1 MSVSQSIYLSLT
13 MFLFLF
19 LVGNTQFYKR
29 LCPFVGLSVGPVVRQ
44 HESKSWKISV
54 LEVGK
59 GVGYWVWM
67 GVGCPCPPV
76 RTDIVTPRHLFSFS
90 RSGIRVLSDY
100 LSLSLFLP
108 LSLFLILIIPDV
120 KSQDVMASA
129 MVTFLHFSS
138 SQLKGCI
145 LLSTMVLNSSLFL
158 KNCTRS
164 VAIMQRRMIL
174 STLK

>member
-59 GVGYWVWM
+59 GVGCWVWM

-76 RTDIVTPRHLFSFS
+76 RNDIVIPRHLLSIHRDPKLLHLRNGHGLHLAILLGHRQNFNLDPPSP
-90 RSGIRVLSDY
+90 RSVLKP
-100 LSLSLFLP
+100 LKRTLFLP
-108 LSLFLILIIPDV
+108 LSTRTTSTKRHSLKAI
-120 KSQDVMASA
+120 SASP
-129 MVTFLHFSS
+129 SS
-138 SQLKGCI
+138 PSP
-145 LLSTMVLNSSLFL
+145 
-158 KNCTRS
+158 
-164 VAIMQRRMIL
+164 AP
-174 STLK
+174 